1 MIAQL
6 VVNEVDRPDVVWG
19 IWPEADD
26 RGVMVVKTLATLMA
40 FGEL

>member
-1 MIAQL
+1 M
-6 VVNEVDRPDVVWG
+6 
-19 IWPEADD
+19 WPEADD

>member
-6 VVNEVDRPDVVWG
+6 VVDEVDRPDVVWG
-19 IWPEADD
+19 MGPEADD
-26 RGVMVVKTLATLMA
+26 RSIMVVKALATLMA